1 MDCFSHDSAYIRG
14 AQGNHRTSRETEKLG
29 PKRQR
34 AGQRER
40 EEKYENSLQKL
51 IQFPSFWKCHI
62 RVHEISDVL
71 QLQQLLNLS
80 IIY

>member
-1 MDCFSHDSAYIRG
+1 MIVHISKEHREITEPHARRKNLDLRDRERERG
-14 AQGNHRTSRETEKLG
+14 GERE
-29 PKRQR
+29 
-34 AGQRER
+34 RER
-40 EEKYENSLQKL
+40 EEKHEISLQRL

-71 QLQQLLNLS
+71 HLQQLLNLR